1 MERLGL
7 PLALA
12 LGLAARAAA
21 FALSVEHYGD
31 APVRVELAERWARA
45 PHLWRGFSEAYQYGP
60 LHLTL
65 LGAVLRIWPDRFVA
79 PRAVSLLC
87 GMACIALLWKI
98 ARGLFGAGAAL
109 FAACA
114 LSLSTLHI
122 QASAS
127 SASEAVF
134 LAFFLGAVE
143 RLLAARGAR
152 AGTARAG
159 AGNIGAG
166 TGSAGA
172 GVVGAG
178 AGRGALF
185 ASALL
190 LGAAGLIR
198 YDGWLYVPIFCALLL
213 LDWRRGERALAD
225 VAWYG
230 ALAALPALLWLAQN
244 ARFGDALA
252 PLHYIDRDH
261 RALAQAA
268 LGWYGQAGYR
278 LFCIAFWPA
287 AILLLCSPLAGA
299 LALFGAVRALALRTR
314 GWELAALAF
323 LPVLYFIFRGAV
335 LADFRPL
342 ARFGMV
348 AATLSLPFAYG
359 AVESIRASFGAPAAR
374 IALAASALFMLA
386 TPAALAALSYGR
398 NGSAAEWARPLSPIS
413 SVPPGIAQAARFL
426 RAHAGA
432 TDVVLLDGVWDYLD
446 IPLAFESGLPER
458 QLIRRAW
465 PDFEQRLS
473 QTKPTMAVLLYQGSL
488 RFTKGA
494 DGAVETADR
503 FDLRGTPFCAEA
515 HFVYA
520 SIYRRCGTAGAK
532 H

>member
-1 MERLGL
+1 MTRATERFGL
-7 PLALA
+7 LFALA
-12 LGLAARAAA
+12 LGLAARATA

-79 PRAVSLLC
+79 PRALSLVC

-98 ARGLFGAGAAL
+98 TRDLFGAGAAL

-134 LAFFLGAVE
+134 LALFLGAVE
-143 RLLAARGAR
+143 RLLAARGTS
-152 AGTARAG
+152 GTGDAG
-159 AGNIGAG
+159 AGMGAR
-166 TGSAGA
+166 AQ
-172 GVVGAG
+172 GVRDAG

-190 LGAAGLIR
+190 LGAAGLVR
-198 YDGWLYVPIFCALLL
+198 YDGWLYVPLFCGLLL

-225 VAWYG
+225 VAGYG
-230 ALAALPALLWLAQN
+230 ASAALPALLWLAQN

-261 RALAQAA
+261 LALARAA
-268 LGWYGQAGYR
+268 LGWYGQVGYR
-278 LFCIAFWPA
+278 LFCLAFWPG
-287 AILLLCSPLAGA
+287 AILLVSSPAVGA

-323 LPVLYFIFRGAV
+323 VPALYFTFRGAV
-335 LADFRPL
+335 LTDFRPL
-342 ARFGMV
+342 MRFGMV
-348 AATLSLPFAYG
+348 AAALALPFAYG
-359 AVESIRASFGAPAAR
+359 AVGSIRASFGAPAAR
-374 IALAASALFMLA
+374 IALFASGLLMLA

-398 NGSAAEWARPLSPIS
+398 NGAAAEWARPLSPIA

-426 RAHAGA
+426 RARVGA
-432 TDVVLLDGVWDYLD
+432 NEVVLLDGVWNYLD
-446 IPLAFESGLPER
+446 IPLAFESGLPDR
-458 QLIRRAW
+458 QLVRRAW
-465 PDFEQRLS
+465 PDFEQRLA
-473 QTKPTMAVLLYQGSL
+473 QTPPTMAVLLYQGDL
-488 RFTKGA
+488 RFTNGA
-494 DGAVETADR
+494 QGAVETSDH
-503 FDLRGTPFCAEA
+503 FDFRGTRFCAEA

-520 SIYRRCGTAGAK
+520 SIYRRCSPPGTAR
-532 H
+532 

>member
-7 PLALA
+7 LLALS
-12 LGLAARAAA
+12 LGFAARAAA

-65 LGAVLRIWPDRFVA
+65 LGAALRIWPDRFVA
-79 PRAVSLLC
+79 PRAVSFAC

-98 ARGLFGAGAAL
+98 TRDLFGAGAAL

-114 LSLSTLHI
+114 LSLSSLHI

-127 SASEAVF
+127 SASEVVF
-134 LAFFLGAVE
+134 LAFFLAALE
-143 RLLAARGAR
+143 RLLAAREAR
-152 AGTARAG
+152 A
-159 AGNIGAG
+159 
-166 TGSAGA
+166 GSAGA
-172 GVVGAG
+172 VSTAVSAGAG
-178 AGRGALF
+178 STSAGRGALF

-190 LGAAGLIR
+190 LGAAGLFR
-198 YDGWLYVPIFCALLL
+198 YDGWLYVPLFCALLL

-225 VAWYG
+225 VAGYG

-268 LGWYGQAGYR
+268 IGWYGQAGYR
-278 LFCIAFWPA
+278 LYCLAFWPG
-287 AILLLCSPLAGA
+287 AILLLCSPVAGA
-299 LALFGAVRALALRTR
+299 FAFFGAVRALARRSR

-323 LPVLYFIFRGAV
+323 VPALYLTFRGAV

-342 ARFGMV
+342 TRFAMV
-348 AATLSLPFAYG
+348 AATLSLPFAYR
-359 AVESIRASFGAPAAR
+359 ALESFRASFGATAGR
-374 IALAASALFMLA
+374 VALAASALLMLA
-386 TPAALAALSYGR
+386 TPAALASFSYGR

-426 RAHAGA
+426 REHAGP

-446 IPLAFESGLPER
+446 IPLAFESGLPDR

-465 PDFEQRLS
+465 PDFEERLS
-473 QTKPTMAVLLYQGSL
+473 RASPTMAVLLYQGNL
-488 RFTKGA
+488 RSTKGA
-494 DGAVETADR
+494 EGAIETADR
-503 FDLRGTPFCAEA
+503 FDFRGIAFCAEA

-520 SIYRRCGTAGAK
+520 SIYRRCGAAGAER
-532 H
+532 